1 MGFYNCSVTVEDGGL
16 NPIKEAA
23 RYIGENCF
31 CFRIDDA
38 EPLKMYFNT
47 RYSYTAAEDGKP
59 CYGIVFEPFVVCIL
73 GYGYSIIPLE
83 KITWNNVSVIHNV
96 DSIKMRLTE
105 YLMNSNQLF
114 RLFNKTRLPG
124 HTFKAS
130 LVSLGNN
137 PHILSK
143 EFNIPSIEYIRF
155 WDEEVEFIVP
165 EEENQN

>member
-31 CFRIDDA
+31 CFKIDNA

-59 CYGIVFEPFVVCIL
+59 CYGIVFEPFVACL
-73 GYGYSIIPLE
+73 QDNGYSIIPLE

-96 DSIKMRLTE
+96 DSIKTRLTE

-114 RLFNKTRLPG
+114 RLSNIEKLPG
-124 HTFKAS
+124 RTFGAS
-130 LVSLGNN
+130 LISLGNN
-137 PHILSK
+137 PHVLSS
-143 EFNIPSIEYIRF
+143 EFSISNLEYVDF
-155 WDEEVEFIVP
+155 WDGRIEFVVP
-165 EEENQN
+165 EEN